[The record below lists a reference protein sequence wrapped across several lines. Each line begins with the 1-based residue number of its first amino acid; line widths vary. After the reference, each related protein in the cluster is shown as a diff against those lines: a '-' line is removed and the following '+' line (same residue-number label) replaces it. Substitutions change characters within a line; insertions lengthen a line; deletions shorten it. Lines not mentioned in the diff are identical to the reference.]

1 MVQVKNICGGV
12 VLSLA
17 LGGCGWLPVSI
28 EGNERY
34 NFQHAMLNQSRVA
47 EFPKR
52 FNVPTPFKTE
62 VENTGDS
69 DNSARRTLVNAGSD
83 PANKSEEFAAEANT
97 GLALERALESHREV
111 RNEFN
116 QREEDELVSG
126 SIPSDRGQDGEG
138 LADILGGMEPIA
150 DQEEPETRKPLS
162 LRKHHDTTR
171 TELAKFGKDSIG
183 KAEREFQGGFIPSL
197 LASIEKEGRLP
208 DDTPSTLYKSLRNQ
222 GLSFETET
230 PQLGDLVFFHN
241 TFDANKDGR
250 NNDWYST
257 CGVVTGV
264 SGDGVVE
271 FVATVNGKVDAFSL
285 NVQRPEVRR
294 DESSRQTLNSF
305 SSFQVAE

>member
-1 MVQVKNICGGV
+1 MQ
-12 VLSLA
+12 A
-17 LGGCGWLPVSI
+17 
-28 EGNERY
+28 
-34 NFQHAMLNQSRVA
+34 
-47 EFPKR
+47 
-52 FNVPTPFKTE
+52 PTPQTR
-62 VENTGDS
+62 
-69 DNSARRTLVNAGSD
+69 ARNLRRR
-83 PANKSEEFAAEANT
+83 P
-97 GLALERALESHREV
+97 
-111 RNEFN
+111 
-116 QREEDELVSG
+116 
-126 SIPSDRGQDGEG
+126 
-138 LADILGGMEPIA
+138 ILGSRWNAPSNLTGRCGTNSTNGKRTSWFPDLFLPIA
-150 DQEEPETRKPLS
+150 DKMERDWQISSEEWNPSRTRKSQKQESPLS

-285 NVQRPEVRR
+285 NVQRPEVREMSPL
-294 DESSRQTLNSF
+294 DKP
-305 SSFQVAE
+305 